1 MSALGGASR
10 PGLFWEQPMSPVK
23 TVVID
28 GETKLQLTAGSV
40 LTLIATL
47 IGHLIVLGGIVLIVD
62 RRLGSL
68 ESNISYHQ
76 RQLDRIE
83 AKVFPTTLTAIKG
96 DRR

>member
-1 MSALGGASR
+1 
-10 PGLFWEQPMSPVK
+10 MSPVK
-23 TVVID
+23 PVVID

-68 ESNISYHQ
+68 ESSISYHQ
-76 RQLDRIE
+76 RQIDRIE
-83 AKVFPTTLTAIKG
+83 AKVFPTALGSTQGAS
-96 DRR
+96 R

>member
-1 MSALGGASR
+1 
-10 PGLFWEQPMSPVK
+10 MSPVK

-47 IGHLIVLGGIVLIVD
+47 IGHLIVLGGIVLIAD

-68 ESNISYHQ
+68 ESSISYHQ

-83 AKVFPTTLTAIKG
+83 AKVFPTTLTTIKG